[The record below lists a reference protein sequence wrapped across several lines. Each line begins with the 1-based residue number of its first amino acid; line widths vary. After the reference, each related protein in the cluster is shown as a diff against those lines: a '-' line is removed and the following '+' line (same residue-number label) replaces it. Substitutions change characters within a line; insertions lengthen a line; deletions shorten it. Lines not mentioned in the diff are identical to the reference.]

1 MTNPLDG
8 NGVEALKPCPFC
20 GAAFLIAQEP
30 HDNHPVAGMF
40 YIYHDYGPI
49 SSAARACIIDVRRHF
64 ASREEAITAWNLRTP
79 TPSQTAVEPVAR
91 FNPVLD
97 TEDGG
102 YGFVTMKQSEHGQW
116 VPLSTLTAQAAAL
129 VAAEK
134 ERDEA
139 REQELWWK
147 KCGDWEG
154 DMHDFYRS
162 RSTRLEAALLK
173 VSAQLGVHAALSD
186 TEKLAEIERLTGLTL
201 GPVKLKERTDTRPET
216 APAETAE
223 SEVATLK
230 ARIAEL
236 EARFNSQM
244 DYGVHLQRI
253 IEAICNDRPIRDD
266 AKEGAPHHAAMA
278 TAYRARRL
286 THQEKNNA
294 G

>member
-1 MTNPLDG
+1 MSNPLDG
-8 NGVEALKPCPFC
+8 NGVALKPCPFC

-129 VAAEK
+129 VAAET
-134 ERDEA
+134 EL
-139 REQELWWK
+139 EQVRATYEN
-147 KCGDWEG
+147 
-154 DMHDFYRS
+154 
-162 RSTRLEAALLK
+162 LEASEIVTGYKNRAD
-173 VSAQLGVHAALSD
+173 AAD
-186 TEKLAEIERLTGLTL
+186 R
-201 GPVKLKERTDTRPET
+201 D
-216 APAETAE
+216 
-223 SEVATLK
+223 VATLK

-236 EARFNSQM
+236 EARFNSQI
-244 DYGVHLQRI
+244 DYTLQWL
-253 IEAICNDRPIRDD
+253 
-266 AKEGAPHHAAMA
+266 
-278 TAYRARRL
+278 RL
-286 THQEKNNA
+286 TSHTRRRNNA

>member
-1 MTNPLDG
+1 MT
-8 NGVEALKPCPFC
+8 
-20 GAAFLIAQEP
+20 
-30 HDNHPVAGMF
+30 
-40 YIYHDYGPI
+40 
-49 SSAARACIIDVRRHF
+49 RAP
-64 ASREEAITAWNLRTP
+64 A
-79 TPSQTAVEPVAR
+79 PSHTAVEPVAWLTEWKR
-91 FNPVLD
+91 DGEDWINAHANEVTALD
-97 TEDGG
+97 EARAYSATI
-102 YGFVTMKQSEHGQW
+102 TPL

-129 VAAEK
+129 VAAER

-186 TEKLAEIERLTGLTL
+186 TEKLAEIERLTGRTL

-216 APAETAE
+216 ARAEAAET
-223 SEVATLK
+223 EVATLK

-236 EARFNSQM
+236 EAGLAGLEAANAAVAGTRSQETYLSM
-244 DYGVHLQRI
+244 IDRDHASDALLALD
-253 IEAICNDRPIRDD
+253 EARD
-266 AKEGAPHHAAMA
+266 
-278 TAYRARRL
+278 RARRL
-286 THQEKNNA
+286 THQEKNN

>member
-139 REQELWWK
+139 WGDLSKVAGAIGSVRFMDPPDGGDVTLAEQVARMREA
-147 KCGDWEG
+147 
-154 DMHDFYRS
+154 
-162 RSTRLEAALLK
+162 LEA
-173 VSAQLGVHAALSD
+173 
-186 TEKLAEIERLTGLTL
+186 
-201 GPVKLKERTDTRPET
+201 
-216 APAETAE
+216 AE

-230 ARIAEL
+230 GRVAEL
-236 EARFNSQM
+236 EAVLTPSARTKAALIGEFSF
-244 DYGVHLQRI
+244 
-253 IEAICNDRPIRDD
+253 AIDVMEPDADGDD
-266 AKEGAPHHAAMA
+266 AEVVSREITVPWTTIKEIMSAI
-278 TAYRARRL
+278 RRL
-286 THQEKNNA
+286 THQEKNN

>member
-116 VPLSTLTAQAAAL
+116 VPLSTLTAQAAAR
-129 VAAEK
+129 VAAET
-134 ERDEA
+134 EL
-139 REQELWWK
+139 EQVRATYEN
-147 KCGDWEG
+147 
-154 DMHDFYRS
+154 
-162 RSTRLEAALLK
+162 LEASEIVTGYKNRAD
-173 VSAQLGVHAALSD
+173 AAD
-186 TEKLAEIERLTGLTL
+186 R
-201 GPVKLKERTDTRPET
+201 D
-216 APAETAE
+216 
-223 SEVATLK
+223 VATLK

-236 EARFNSQM
+236 EVRFKSQI
-244 DYGVHLQRI
+244 DYTLQWL
-253 IEAICNDRPIRDD
+253 
-266 AKEGAPHHAAMA
+266 
-278 TAYRARRL
+278 RL
-286 THQEKNNA
+286 TSHTRRRNN

>member
-1 MTNPLDG
+1 MSDNLSRIHHALREPAMSNPLDG
-8 NGVEALKPCPFC
+8 NGVALKPCPFC

-129 VAAEK
+129 VAAET
-134 ERDEA
+134 EL
-139 REQELWWK
+139 EQVRATYEN
-147 KCGDWEG
+147 
-154 DMHDFYRS
+154 
-162 RSTRLEAALLK
+162 LEASEIVTGYKNRAD
-173 VSAQLGVHAALSD
+173 AAD
-186 TEKLAEIERLTGLTL
+186 R
-201 GPVKLKERTDTRPET
+201 D
-216 APAETAE
+216 
-223 SEVATLK
+223 VATLK

-236 EARFNSQM
+236 EARFNSQI
-244 DYGVHLQRI
+244 DYTLQWL
-253 IEAICNDRPIRDD
+253 
-266 AKEGAPHHAAMA
+266 
-278 TAYRARRL
+278 RL
-286 THQEKNNA
+286 TSHTRRRNNA

>member
-1 MTNPLDG
+1 MSSPLDG
-8 NGVEALKPCPFC
+8 NGVALKPCPFC

-129 VAAEK
+129 VAAET
-134 ERDEA
+134 EL
-139 REQELWWK
+139 EQVRATYEN
-147 KCGDWEG
+147 
-154 DMHDFYRS
+154 
-162 RSTRLEAALLK
+162 LEASEIVTGYKNRAD
-173 VSAQLGVHAALSD
+173 AAD
-186 TEKLAEIERLTGLTL
+186 R
-201 GPVKLKERTDTRPET
+201 D
-216 APAETAE
+216 
-223 SEVATLK
+223 VATLK

-236 EARFNSQM
+236 EARFNSQI
-244 DYGVHLQRI
+244 DYTLQWL
-253 IEAICNDRPIRDD
+253 
-266 AKEGAPHHAAMA
+266 
-278 TAYRARRL
+278 RL
-286 THQEKNNA
+286 TSHTRRRNNA

>member
-1 MTNPLDG
+1 MSQAQTADPLDG
-8 NGVEALKPCPFC
+8 NGVALKPCPFC

-129 VAAEK
+129 VAAET
-134 ERDEA
+134 EL
-139 REQELWWK
+139 EQVRATYEN
-147 KCGDWEG
+147 
-154 DMHDFYRS
+154 
-162 RSTRLEAALLK
+162 LEASEIVTGYKNRAD
-173 VSAQLGVHAALSD
+173 AAD
-186 TEKLAEIERLTGLTL
+186 R
-201 GPVKLKERTDTRPET
+201 D
-216 APAETAE
+216 
-223 SEVATLK
+223 VATLK

-236 EARFNSQM
+236 EARFNSQI
-244 DYGVHLQRI
+244 DYTLQWL
-253 IEAICNDRPIRDD
+253 
-266 AKEGAPHHAAMA
+266 
-278 TAYRARRL
+278 RL
-286 THQEKNNA
+286 TSHTRRRNNA

>member
-1 MTNPLDG
+1 MSQAQTADPLDG
-8 NGVEALKPCPFC
+8 NGVALKPCPFC

-129 VAAEK
+129 VAAET
-134 ERDEA
+134 EL
-139 REQELWWK
+139 EQVRATYEN
-147 KCGDWEG
+147 
-154 DMHDFYRS
+154 
-162 RSTRLEAALLK
+162 LEASEIVTGYKNRAD
-173 VSAQLGVHAALSD
+173 AAD
-186 TEKLAEIERLTGLTL
+186 R
-201 GPVKLKERTDTRPET
+201 D
-216 APAETAE
+216 
-223 SEVATLK
+223 VATLK

-236 EARFNSQM
+236 EARFNSQI
-244 DYGVHLQRI
+244 DYTLQWL
-253 IEAICNDRPIRDD
+253 
-266 AKEGAPHHAAMA
+266 
-278 TAYRARRL
+278 RL
-286 THQEKNNA
+286 TSHTRRRNN

>member
-1 MTNPLDG
+1 MPQAQTSPLDG
-8 NGVEALKPCPFC
+8 NGVALKPCPFC

-129 VAAEK
+129 VAAET
-134 ERDEA
+134 EL
-139 REQELWWK
+139 EQVRATYEN
-147 KCGDWEG
+147 
-154 DMHDFYRS
+154 
-162 RSTRLEAALLK
+162 LEASEIVTGYKNRAD
-173 VSAQLGVHAALSD
+173 AAD
-186 TEKLAEIERLTGLTL
+186 R
-201 GPVKLKERTDTRPET
+201 D
-216 APAETAE
+216 
-223 SEVATLK
+223 VATLK

-236 EARFNSQM
+236 EARFNSQI
-244 DYGVHLQRI
+244 DYTLQWL
-253 IEAICNDRPIRDD
+253 
-266 AKEGAPHHAAMA
+266 
-278 TAYRARRL
+278 RL
-286 THQEKNNA
+286 TSHTRRRNNA